1 MHDKHLR
8 KNCDLQP
15 VTMSHSLTATSLHIE
30 AKGKPN
36 SSSSHAS
43 HEVPG
48 TRSAIASDNSSPDNS
63 DPSSDDGSDTFS
75 SNGSDSSSP
84 NSSSPTSLNTTFPE
98 SNVLKTSGLFDD
110 CPEENSN
117 NQANTICDT
126 SSGSDS
132 DAETVIL
139 RNPAAPNDSGAV
151 LADNSKE
158 SSDTQSSAIWDT
170 SSQSGSDAETVIL
183 CNAAAMNGSGAVSTD
198 NTGSEESGA
207 VSGGFIQGDHDVE
220 KTGTSDSA
228 SDNGSDSSCQNCSDT
243 FSLFGPL
250 PLSPAS
256 STTSSQASLD
266 IDDDDDDEVN
276 RPKGSHKTCAY
287 ASPVQDGRRIKTSC
301 DSNDDT
307 GIWHVEPDGFINEAQ
322 RAGGPFL
329 CSFPVKMQKLKPS
342 DPLSDVI
349 EDCVLIR
356 KILATLAKHDVYPI
370 SMKLRE
376 CEHENDLFNWKPT
389 LIFSA
394 IRNTFDDSWILACR
408 QVWKHFSDAGL
419 AHLNVEI
426 SDPDAYTFFVRCLE
440 KSDPLW
446 PVSLELKQI
455 IMTTI
460 DLTDMQL
467 LSMPRVGMNQSEK
480 TSPAVLMAVRLR
492 SNRDW
497 RNTRDQIVEIL
508 DDFNLPMVEVI
519 IMKGENS
526 RG

>member
-1 MHDKHLR
+1 M
-8 KNCDLQP
+8 
-15 VTMSHSLTATSLHIE
+15 
-30 AKGKPN
+30 
-36 SSSSHAS
+36 
-43 HEVPG
+43 
-48 TRSAIASDNSSPDNS
+48 ASDNSCPDSS
-63 DPSSDDGSDTFS
+63 DSSSDDGSNTSS

-84 NSSSPTSLNTTFPE
+84 SSSSPASLNTTFPE

-110 CPEENSN
+110 RPEENPDTEPI
-117 NQANTICDT
+117 TICGT
-126 SSGSDS
+126 SSQSSSDT
-132 DAETVIL
+132 ETVIL

-151 LADNSKE
+151 PADNSKE
-158 SSDTQSSAIWDT
+158 SSNTQSSAIWDT
-170 SSQSGSDAETVIL
+170 SSQSESDAETVIL
-183 CNAAAMNGSGAVSTD
+183 CNAAAKNDSDAVFAD
-198 NTGSEESGA
+198 NPGSEESGA

-220 KTGTSDSA
+220 KDGTSDSI
-228 SDNGSDSSCQNCSDT
+228 SDNGSDSSSQNCSDT
-243 FSLFGPL
+243 FSLVGPH
-250 PLSPAS
+250 PLSSAS

-266 IDDDDDDEVN
+266 IEDDDDDEVN
-276 RPKGSHKTCAY
+276 HPKGSHKICAY
-287 ASPVQDGRRIKTSC
+287 ASPVQDGRRIRTSC
-301 DSNDDT
+301 DSNDDP

-342 DPLSDVI
+342 DPLSDVL

-356 KILATLAKHDVYPI
+356 KILATLAEHDVYPI
-370 SMKLRE
+370 SMKFRE
-376 CEHENDLFNWKPT
+376 CKHENDFFNWKPT

-394 IRNTFDDSWILACR
+394 IRNTFDDSWILASR
-408 QVWKHFSDAGL
+408 QVWQHFSDAGL
-419 AHLNVEI
+419 AHLNIEI

-446 PVSLELKQI
+446 SVSLELNQR
-455 IMTTI
+455 IMATI

-467 LSMPRVGMNQSEK
+467 LSMPRVGMTQSEK

-492 SNRDW
+492 SNQDW

-519 IMKGENS
+519 IVKGENS

>member
-1 MHDKHLR
+1 
-8 KNCDLQP
+8 
-15 VTMSHSLTATSLHIE
+15 MSHSLTATSLHIE

-48 TRSAIASDNSSPDNS
+48 TRSAIASDNSSTDNS

-75 SNGSDSSSP
+75 SNGSDSG
-84 NSSSPTSLNTTFPE
+84 
-98 SNVLKTSGLFDD
+98 NVLKTSGLFDD

-446 PVSLELKQI
+446 PVSLELKQR

-492 SNRDW
+492 SNRD
-497 RNTRDQIVEIL
+497 
-508 DDFNLPMVEVI
+508 
-519 IMKGENS
+519 
-526 RG
+526 

>member
-1 MHDKHLR
+1 
-8 KNCDLQP
+8 
-15 VTMSHSLTATSLHIE
+15 
-30 AKGKPN
+30 
-36 SSSSHAS
+36 
-43 HEVPG
+43 
-48 TRSAIASDNSSPDNS
+48 
-63 DPSSDDGSDTFS
+63 
-75 SNGSDSSSP
+75 
-84 NSSSPTSLNTTFPE
+84 
-98 SNVLKTSGLFDD
+98 
-110 CPEENSN
+110 
-117 NQANTICDT
+117 
-126 SSGSDS
+126 
-132 DAETVIL
+132 
-139 RNPAAPNDSGAV
+139 
-151 LADNSKE
+151 
-158 SSDTQSSAIWDT
+158 
-170 SSQSGSDAETVIL
+170 
-183 CNAAAMNGSGAVSTD
+183 
-198 NTGSEESGA
+198 
-207 VSGGFIQGDHDVE
+207 
-220 KTGTSDSA
+220 
-228 SDNGSDSSCQNCSDT
+228 
-243 FSLFGPL
+243 
-250 PLSPAS
+250 
-256 STTSSQASLD
+256 
-266 IDDDDDDEVN
+266 
-276 RPKGSHKTCAY
+276 
-287 ASPVQDGRRIKTSC
+287 
-301 DSNDDT
+301 
-307 GIWHVEPDGFINEAQ
+307 
-322 RAGGPFL
+322 
-329 CSFPVKMQKLKPS
+329 MQKLNPNPS
-342 DPLSDVI
+342 DPLSDVL

-376 CEHENDLFNWKPT
+376 CEHENDFFNWKPT

-446 PVSLELKQI
+446 PVSLELKQR